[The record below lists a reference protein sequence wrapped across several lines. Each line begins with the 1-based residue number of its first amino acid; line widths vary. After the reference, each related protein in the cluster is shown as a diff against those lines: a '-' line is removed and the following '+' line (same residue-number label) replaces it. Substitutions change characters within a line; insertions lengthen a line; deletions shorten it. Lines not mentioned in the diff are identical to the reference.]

1 MKTLAPA
8 TQAPHTVMM
17 VNTYNNE
24 GDIMNTITVTN
35 TTHMFHVEHILVPD
49 SEEQQHGQDRAANEG
64 HVPGDDGGEGGDEDV
79 HVVGGWLVSSGQAGG
94 QLVLKLIEMPA
105 GVK

>member
-1 MKTLAPA
+1 MKTLSPA
-8 TQAPHTVMM
+8 THASHTVMM

-24 GDIMNTITVTN
+24 MVIMDTATFIN

-49 SEEQQHGQDRAANEG
+49 SEEEQHGQDRAADEG

-79 HVVGGWLVSSGQAGG
+79 HVAGGWLVSSGQVGG
-94 QLVLKLIEMPA
+94 QIVLIGEQYSFL
-105 GVK
+105 